1 MPKKASKQ
9 MKPPKSAP
17 DYKKQLEFDVAR
29 DIQPKKPKPND
40 IFEMDN
46 KNKSTSKKKQDK
58 KPVKKKK
65 SSYKKKG
72 Y

>member
-1 MPKKASKQ
+1 

-29 DIQPKKPKPND
+29 DIKPKKPSMKE

-46 KNKSTSKKKQDK
+46 KNISTSKKKQDK
-58 KPVKKKK
+58 KPVKNNKTD
-65 SSYKKKG
+65 YKKK
-72 Y
+72 

>member
-1 MPKKASKQ
+1 

-17 DYKKQLEFDVAR
+17 DYKKQLEFNVAR
-29 DIQPKKPKPND
+29 DIQPKKPSMKE

-46 KNKSTSKKKQDK
+46 KNISTSKKNKDK

-65 SSYKKKG
+65 TDYKKK
-72 Y
+72 

>member
-1 MPKKASKQ
+1 MPKKN
-9 MKPPKSAP
+9 KSAP
-17 DYKKQLEFDVAR
+17 DYKKELEFDVAK
-29 DIQPKKPKPND
+29 DIKPKKPKMKE

-46 KNKSTSKKKQDK
+46 KKKPTSKKKKDK

-65 SSYKKKG
+65 SNYKKTG